1 MKKIIPITDLQ
12 RQSAQIVSSLAQSN
26 EPIIITQR
34 GRAAAVLLS
43 AEAFAQ
49 IEEDLNRLDEL
60 EMLHLLQ
67 KGIDDFAQGRTLSQ
81 QEVRSRLEQKQTE
94 PESVAKKSKTRRR

>member
-60 EMLHLLQ
+60 EMFHLLQ

-94 PESVAKKSKTRRR
+94 TESVAKKSKTRRR

>member
-12 RQSAQIVSSLAQSN
+12 RQSKQIVSDAARSD

-34 GRAAAVLLS
+34 GRAAAVLMS
-43 AEAFAQ
+43 AEHYSR

-60 EMLHLLQ
+60 EMLNLTER
-67 KGIDDFAQGRTLSQ
+67 GIEDFRMGRTLSQ
-81 QEVRSRLEQKQTE
+81 QEVRARLQKKHATT
-94 PESVAKKSKTRRR
+94 PVKRKVK

>member
-12 RQSAQIVSSLAQSN
+12 RQSSQIVNELAESD
-26 EPIIITQR
+26 EPVIITQR

-43 AEAFAQ
+43 AERYSR

-60 EMLHLLQ
+60 EMLHLVELGL
-67 KGIDDFAQGRTLSQ
+67 KDFEEGRTLTQ
-81 QEVRSRLEQKQTE
+81 KEVRARLEKRHAA
-94 PESVAKKSKTRRR
+94 SGAGKRKTR